1 MQLSAKKI
9 DDLEGLYR
17 LMAQFDV
24 DNSGKLS
31 KDEFE
36 KLLSTLGIFLTT
48 QELRAV
54 YDTYDSNRD
63 G

>member
-36 KLLSTLGIFLTT
+36 KLLTTLGVFLTT
-48 QELRAV
+48 QEFRAV
-54 YDTYDSNRD
+54 YDTYDANKD

>member
-1 MQLSAKKI
+1 VQLSAKKI

-36 KLLSTLGIFLTT
+36 KLLTTLGVFLTT
-48 QELRAV
+48 QEFRAV
-54 YDTYDSNRD
+54 YDTYDANKD

>member
-1 MQLSAKKI
+1 VQLSAKKI